1 MSRRIA
7 LVTDSTAALTAELC
21 RQYQVHVIPTMLHWG
36 ATSYRDGV
44 DVSAREF
51 FERLRTDPVHPTT
64 SAFSIG
70 AAQQVYRQAAE
81 GAEGVVG
88 IHISPK
94 LSGVYGVA
102 VQARDLMP
110 ELNIRVVDARST
122 SMALGFV
129 VAAAAEAADAGAGL
143 DEVAAV
149 AERAS
154 QSVGLLITPETLVYL
169 QRGGRIGAAA
179 AFVGGVLDLKPVL
192 DLQDGSLV
200 PLERVRSRKKALART
215 VEVAAQR
222 LAGKT
227 DIRLAAI
234 HANAEDVAREMLG
247 GLRPQIRGSIRWE
260 GVADVSPTVG
270 AHAGPGTVGFAY
282 TWGF

>member
-1 MSRRIA
+1 
-7 LVTDSTAALTAELC
+7 V
-21 RQYQVHVIPTMLHWG
+21 
-36 ATSYRDGV
+36 
-44 DVSAREF
+44 
-51 FERLRTDPVHPTT
+51 
-64 SAFSIG
+64 
-70 AAQQVYRQAAE
+70 
-81 GAEGVVG
+81 EGVVG
-88 IHISPK
+88 IHLSPK
-94 LSGVYGVA
+94 LSGVHGVA

-110 ELNIRVVDARST
+110 ELNIRIVDSQAT

-143 DEVAAV
+143 DEVAAI

-154 QSVGLLITPETLVYL
+154 QSVGLLITPETLIYL

-192 DLQDGSLV
+192 DLQAGSLV

-222 LAGKT
+222 LAGKS

-234 HANAEDVAREMLG
+234 HANAEDVAREMLAD
-247 GLRPQIRGSIRWE
+247 LRTKIPVPLKWE

-270 AHAGPGTVGFAY
+270 AHAGPGTVGFAF